1 MKKVTL
7 QNISVR
13 YITGDFTDIGLKDY
27 VIQKLKRQYHVK
39 EFWAVNDVSFSL
51 EEGDLLGIV
60 GSNGAGQS
68 CAPPPGK

>member
-27 VIQKLKRQYHVK
+27 VIQKLKRQ
-39 EFWAVNDVSFSL
+39 
-51 EEGDLLGIV
+51 
-60 GSNGAGQS
+60 
-68 CAPPPGK
+68 